1 MYICYLELKKD
12 YINIEKTLK
21 YNENSSSM
29 LDTMDKTA
37 QICIEFWTDVK
48 SNFHK
53 SKIYDSAVKIS
64 KNIKIISENYN
75 ELVNSFKYKNVKLM
89 VLYYDFLDKII
100 SYEQVCKEIQK
111 KIIKFTQTIFNSS
124 YIEFKEVSMVKF

>member
-100 SYEQVCKEIQK
+100 SYEQDCKEIQK